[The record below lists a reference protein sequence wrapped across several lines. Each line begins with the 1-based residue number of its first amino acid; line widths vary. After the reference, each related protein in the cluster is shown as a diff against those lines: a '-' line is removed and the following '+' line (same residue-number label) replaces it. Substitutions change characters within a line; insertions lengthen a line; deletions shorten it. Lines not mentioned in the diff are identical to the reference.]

1 MSGNRYDRALKWML
15 WLTGI
20 FLLVLFMSLFG
31 RRRSGPLTSG
41 KGPRIGVIEVKGLL
55 LDSQKVVRQLE
66 RFNRRSDIDAILV
79 RVDSPGGTV
88 VASQE
93 IYEKV
98 RRIRDDGDKPIIA
111 SMGTVAASGGL
122 MVALGADTI
131 MANSGT
137 ATGSIGVIL
146 DYPVAA
152 DLLSKIGVT
161 VEVIKSGAL
170 KDAGS
175 PYRAS
180 TAEDRRS
187 FQGVIDDLHEQFTEL
202 VARERGLPLERV
214 RQLATGEVFTGRQA
228 LELGLIDLLG
238 GYEDALNLAG
248 VLTGNLER
256 PVAVKPV
263 ERERFSLR
271 KLLLGDYA
279 TWNEAMQVLP
289 QYRMR

>member
-1 MSGNRYDRALKWML
+1 MSGSRYDRSMRWML

-20 FLLVLFMSLFG
+20 FLLVLVISMFS
-31 RRRSGPLTSG
+31 RRRSGPLIIG
-41 KGPRIGVIEVKGLL
+41 KGPRIGIVEVKGLL
-55 LDSQKVVRQLE
+55 LDSEKVVRQLD
-66 RFNRRSDIDAILV
+66 RFNRRKDIDAILV

-88 VASQE
+88 AASQE
-93 IYEKV
+93 IYEKL
-98 RRIRDDGDKPIIA
+98 RRIRDDGHKPIIA

-137 ATGSIGVIL
+137 VTGSIGVIL
-146 DYPVAA
+146 DYPVAE

-180 TAEDRRS
+180 TAEDRHS
-187 FQGVIDDLHEQFTEL
+187 FQIVIDDLHEQFTEL
-202 VARERGLPLERV
+202 VARERGLPLEAV
-214 RQLATGEVFTGRQA
+214 RKMATGQVFTGRQA
-228 LELGLIDLLG
+228 LELELIDLLG
-238 GYEDALNLAG
+238 GYEDAINLAG

-256 PVAVKPV
+256 PVPVKAL

-279 TWNEAMQVLP
+279 TWNETMLVLP

>member
-1 MSGNRYDRALKWML
+1 MSGSRYDRSMRWML

-20 FLLVLFMSLFG
+20 FLLVLVISMFS
-31 RRRSGPLTSG
+31 RRRSGSLIIG
-41 KGPRIGVIEVKGLL
+41 KGPRIGIVEVKGLL
-55 LDSQKVVRQLE
+55 LDSEKVVRQLE
-66 RFNRRSDIDAILV
+66 RFNRRKDIDAILV

-88 VASQE
+88 AASQE
-93 IYEKV
+93 IYEKI
-98 RRIRDDGDKPIIA
+98 RRIRDDGQKPIIA

-137 ATGSIGVIL
+137 VTGSIGVIL
-146 DYPVAA
+146 DYPVAE

-187 FQGVIDDLHEQFTEL
+187 FQIVIDDLHEQFTEL
-202 VARERGLPLERV
+202 VARERGLSLEAV
-214 RQLATGEVFTGRQA
+214 RKMATGQVFTGRQA
-228 LELGLIDLLG
+228 LELELIDLLG

-256 PVAVKPV
+256 PVPVKAL

-279 TWNEAMQVLP
+279 TWNETMLVLP

>member
-1 MSGNRYDRALKWML
+1 MSGSRYDRSMRWML

-20 FLLVLFMSLFG
+20 FLLVLVISMFS
-31 RRRSGPLTSG
+31 RRRSGSLIIG
-41 KGPRIGVIEVKGLL
+41 KGPRIGIVEVKGLL
-55 LDSQKVVRQLE
+55 LDSEKVVRQLE
-66 RFNRRSDIDAILV
+66 RFNRRKDIDAILV

-88 VASQE
+88 AASQE
-93 IYEKV
+93 IYEKI
-98 RRIRDDGDKPIIA
+98 RRIRDDGHKPIIA

-137 ATGSIGVIL
+137 VTGSIGVIL
-146 DYPVAA
+146 DYPVAE

-187 FQGVIDDLHEQFTEL
+187 FQIVIDDLHEQFTEL
-202 VARERGLPLERV
+202 VARERGLPLETV
-214 RQLATGEVFTGRQA
+214 RKMATGQVFTGRQA
-228 LELGLIDLLG
+228 LELELIDLLG

-256 PVAVKPV
+256 PVPVKAV

-279 TWNEAMQVLP
+279 TWNETMLVLP

>member
-1 MSGNRYDRALKWML
+1 MSGSRYDRSMRWML

-20 FLLVLFMSLFG
+20 FLLVLVISMFS
-31 RRRSGPLTSG
+31 RRRSGPLIIG
-41 KGPRIGVIEVKGLL
+41 KGPRIGIVEVKGLL
-55 LDSQKVVRQLE
+55 LDSEKVVRQLD
-66 RFNRRSDIDAILV
+66 RFNRRKDIDAILV

-88 VASQE
+88 AASQE
-93 IYEKV
+93 IYEKL
-98 RRIRDDGDKPIIA
+98 RRIRDDGHKPIIA

-137 ATGSIGVIL
+137 VTGSIGVIL

-187 FQGVIDDLHEQFTEL
+187 FQIVIDDLHEQFTEL
-202 VARERGLPLERV
+202 VARERGLSLEAV
-214 RQLATGEVFTGRQA
+214 RKMATGQVFTGRQA
-228 LELGLIDLLG
+228 LELELIDLLG

-256 PVAVKPV
+256 PVPVKAL

-279 TWNEAMQVLP
+279 TWNETLLVLP

>member
-1 MSGNRYDRALKWML
+1 MSGSRYDRSLRWML

-20 FLLVLFMSLFG
+20 FLLVLVISMFS
-31 RRRSGPLTSG
+31 RRRSGSLIIG
-41 KGPRIGVIEVKGLL
+41 KGPRIGIVEVKGLL
-55 LDSQKVVRQLE
+55 LDSEKVVRQLE
-66 RFNRRSDIDAILV
+66 RFNRRKDIDAILV

-88 VASQE
+88 AASQE
-93 IYEKV
+93 IYEKI
-98 RRIRDDGDKPIIA
+98 RRIRDDGHKPIIA

-137 ATGSIGVIL
+137 VTGSIGVIL
-146 DYPVAA
+146 DYPVAE

-161 VEVIKSGAL
+161 MEVIKSGAL

-187 FQGVIDDLHEQFTEL
+187 FQIVIDDLHEQFTEL
-202 VARERGLPLERV
+202 VARERGLPLEAV
-214 RQLATGEVFTGRQA
+214 RKMATGQVFTGRQA
-228 LELGLIDLLG
+228 LELELIDLLG

-256 PVAVKPV
+256 PVPVKAL

-279 TWNEAMQVLP
+279 TWNETMLVLP

>member
-1 MSGNRYDRALKWML
+1 MSGNRYDRALRWML
-15 WLTGI
+15 GLTGI
-20 FLLVLFMSLFG
+20 FVLVLVMSLFS
-31 RRRSGPLTSG
+31 RRRSEPLILG
-41 KGPRIGVIEVKGLL
+41 KGPRIGIVEVKGLL
-55 LDSQKVVRQLE
+55 LDSEKVVRQLE

-93 IYEKV
+93 IYEKI
-98 RRIRDDGDKPIIA
+98 RRVRDDGDKPIIA

-146 DYPVAA
+146 DYPVAE

-256 PVAVKPV
+256 PVPVKPV

-271 KLLLGDYA
+271 KLILGDYA

>member
-1 MSGNRYDRALKWML
+1 MSGSRYDRSMRWML

-20 FLLVLFMSLFG
+20 FLLVLVISMFS
-31 RRRSGPLTSG
+31 RRRSGPLIIG
-41 KGPRIGVIEVKGLL
+41 KGPRIGIVEVKGLL
-55 LDSQKVVRQLE
+55 LDSEKVVRQLE
-66 RFNRRSDIDAILV
+66 RFNRRKDIDAILV

-88 VASQE
+88 AASQE
-93 IYEKV
+93 IYEKL
-98 RRIRDDGDKPIIA
+98 RRIRDDGHKPIIA

-137 ATGSIGVIL
+137 VTGSIGVIL
-146 DYPVAA
+146 DYPVAE

-187 FQGVIDDLHEQFTEL
+187 FQIVIDDLHEQFTEL
-202 VARERGLPLERV
+202 VARERGLPLEAV
-214 RQLATGEVFTGRQA
+214 RKMATGQVFTGRQA
-228 LELGLIDLLG
+228 LELELIDLLG

-256 PVAVKPV
+256 PVPVKAL

-271 KLLLGDYA
+271 KLLLGDYT
-279 TWNEAMQVLP
+279 TWNETMLVLP

>member
-1 MSGNRYDRALKWML
+1 MSGSRYDRSMRWML

-20 FLLVLFMSLFG
+20 FLLVLVISMFS
-31 RRRSGPLTSG
+31 RRRSGPLIIG
-41 KGPRIGVIEVKGLL
+41 KGPRIGIVEVKGLL
-55 LDSQKVVRQLE
+55 LDSEKVVRQLE
-66 RFNRRSDIDAILV
+66 RFNRRKDIDAILV

-88 VASQE
+88 AASQE
-93 IYEKV
+93 IYEKL
-98 RRIRDDGDKPIIA
+98 RRIRDDGHKPIIA

-137 ATGSIGVIL
+137 VTGSIGVIL
-146 DYPVAA
+146 DYPVAE

-187 FQGVIDDLHEQFTEL
+187 FQIVIDDLHEQFTEL
-202 VARERGLPLERV
+202 VARERGLPLEAV
-214 RQLATGEVFTGRQA
+214 RKMATGQVFTGRQA
-228 LELGLIDLLG
+228 LELELIDLLG

-256 PVAVKPV
+256 PVPVKAL

-279 TWNEAMQVLP
+279 TWNETMLVLP

>member
-1 MSGNRYDRALKWML
+1 MSGSRYDRSMRWML

-20 FLLVLFMSLFG
+20 FLLVLVISMFS
-31 RRRSGPLTSG
+31 RRRSGPLIIG
-41 KGPRIGVIEVKGLL
+41 KGPRIGIVEVKGLL
-55 LDSQKVVRQLE
+55 LDSEKVVRQLE
-66 RFNRRSDIDAILV
+66 RFNRRKDIDAILV

-88 VASQE
+88 AASQE
-93 IYEKV
+93 IYEKI
-98 RRIRDDGDKPIIA
+98 RRIRDDGHKPIIA

-137 ATGSIGVIL
+137 VTGSIGVIL
-146 DYPVAA
+146 DYPVVE

-187 FQGVIDDLHEQFTEL
+187 FQIVIDDLHEQFTEL
-202 VARERGLPLERV
+202 VARERGLSLEAV
-214 RQLATGEVFTGRQA
+214 RKMATGQVFTGRQA
-228 LELGLIDLLG
+228 LELELIDLLG

-256 PVAVKPV
+256 PVPVKAV

-279 TWNEAMQVLP
+279 TWNETMLVLP

>member
-1 MSGNRYDRALKWML
+1 MSGSRYDRSMRWML

-20 FLLVLFMSLFG
+20 FLLVLVISMFS
-31 RRRSGPLTSG
+31 RRRSGPLIIG
-41 KGPRIGVIEVKGLL
+41 KGPRIGIVEVKGLL
-55 LDSQKVVRQLE
+55 LDSEKVVRQLE
-66 RFNRRSDIDAILV
+66 RFNRRKDIDAILV

-88 VASQE
+88 AASQE
-93 IYEKV
+93 IYEKI
-98 RRIRDDGDKPIIA
+98 RRIRDDGHKPIIA

-137 ATGSIGVIL
+137 VTGSIGVIL
-146 DYPVAA
+146 DYPVAE

-187 FQGVIDDLHEQFTEL
+187 FQIVIDDLHEQFTEL
-202 VARERGLPLERV
+202 VARERGLPLEAV
-214 RQLATGEVFTGRQA
+214 RKMATGQVFTGRQA
-228 LELGLIDLLG
+228 LELELIDLLG

-256 PVAVKPV
+256 PVPVKAV

-279 TWNEAMQVLP
+279 TWNETMLVLP

>member
-1 MSGNRYDRALKWML
+1 MSGSRYDRSMRWML

-20 FLLVLFMSLFG
+20 FLLVLVISMFS
-31 RRRSGPLTSG
+31 RRRSGPLIIG
-41 KGPRIGVIEVKGLL
+41 KGPRIGIVEVKGLL
-55 LDSQKVVRQLE
+55 LDSEKVVRQLE
-66 RFNRRSDIDAILV
+66 RFHRRKDIDAILV

-88 VASQE
+88 AASQE
-93 IYEKV
+93 IYEKI
-98 RRIRDDGDKPIIA
+98 RRIRDDGHKPIIA

-137 ATGSIGVIL
+137 VTGSIGVIL
-146 DYPVAA
+146 DYPVVE

-187 FQGVIDDLHEQFTEL
+187 FQIVIDDLHEQFTEL
-202 VARERGLPLERV
+202 VARERGLPLEAV
-214 RQLATGEVFTGRQA
+214 RKMATGQVFTGRQA
-228 LELGLIDLLG
+228 LELELIDLLG

-256 PVAVKPV
+256 PVPVKAL

-279 TWNEAMQVLP
+279 TWNETMLVLP

>member
-1 MSGNRYDRALKWML
+1 MSGSRYDRSMRWML

-20 FLLVLFMSLFG
+20 FLLVLVISMFS
-31 RRRSGPLTSG
+31 RRRSGPLIIG
-41 KGPRIGVIEVKGLL
+41 KGPRIGIVEVKGLL
-55 LDSQKVVRQLE
+55 LDSEKVVRQLD
-66 RFNRRSDIDAILV
+66 RFNRRKDIDAILV

-88 VASQE
+88 AASQE
-93 IYEKV
+93 IYEKL
-98 RRIRDDGDKPIIA
+98 RRIRDDGHKPIIA

-137 ATGSIGVIL
+137 VTGSIGVIL
-146 DYPVAA
+146 DYPVAE

-187 FQGVIDDLHEQFTEL
+187 FQIVIDDLHEQFTEL
-202 VARERGLPLERV
+202 VARERGLPLEAV
-214 RQLATGEVFTGRQA
+214 RKMATGQVFTGRQA
-228 LELGLIDLLG
+228 LELELIDLLG
-238 GYEDALNLAG
+238 GYEDAINLAG

-256 PVAVKPV
+256 PVPVKAV

-279 TWNEAMQVLP
+279 TWNETMLVLP

>member
-1 MSGNRYDRALKWML
+1 MSGSRYDRSMRWML

-20 FLLVLFMSLFG
+20 FLLVLVISMFS
-31 RRRSGPLTSG
+31 RRRSGPLIIG
-41 KGPRIGVIEVKGLL
+41 KGPRIGIAEVKGLL
-55 LDSQKVVRQLE
+55 LDSEKVVRQLE
-66 RFNRRSDIDAILV
+66 RFHRRKDIDAILV

-88 VASQE
+88 AASQE
-93 IYEKV
+93 IYEKI
-98 RRIRDDGDKPIIA
+98 RRIRDDGHKPIIA

-137 ATGSIGVIL
+137 VTGSIGVIL
-146 DYPVAA
+146 DYPVVE

-187 FQGVIDDLHEQFTEL
+187 FQIVIDDLHEQFTEL
-202 VARERGLPLERV
+202 VARERGLPLEAV
-214 RQLATGEVFTGRQA
+214 RKMATGQVFTGRQA
-228 LELGLIDLLG
+228 LELELIDLLG

-256 PVAVKPV
+256 PVPVKAL

-271 KLLLGDYA
+271 RLLLGDYA
-279 TWNEAMQVLP
+279 TWNETMQVLP

>member
-1 MSGNRYDRALKWML
+1 MSGSRYDRSMRWML

-20 FLLVLFMSLFG
+20 FLLVLVISMFS
-31 RRRSGPLTSG
+31 RRRSGPLIIG
-41 KGPRIGVIEVKGLL
+41 KGPRIGIVEVKGLL
-55 LDSQKVVRQLE
+55 LDSEKVVRQLE
-66 RFNRRSDIDAILV
+66 RFNRRKDIDAILV

-88 VASQE
+88 AASQE
-93 IYEKV
+93 IYEKI
-98 RRIRDDGDKPIIA
+98 RRIRDDGHKPIIA

-137 ATGSIGVIL
+137 VTGSIGVIL
-146 DYPVAA
+146 DYPVVE

-187 FQGVIDDLHEQFTEL
+187 FQIVIDDLHEQFTEL
-202 VARERGLPLERV
+202 VARERGLPLEAV
-214 RQLATGEVFTGRQA
+214 RKMATGQVFTGRQA
-228 LELGLIDLLG
+228 LELELIDLLG

-256 PVAVKPV
+256 PVPVKAV

-279 TWNEAMQVLP
+279 TWNETMLVLP

>member
-1 MSGNRYDRALKWML
+1 MSGSRYDRSMRWML

-20 FLLVLFMSLFG
+20 FLLVLVISMFS
-31 RRRSGPLTSG
+31 RRRSGPLIIG
-41 KGPRIGVIEVKGLL
+41 KGPRIGIVEVKGLL
-55 LDSQKVVRQLE
+55 LDSEKVVRQLE
-66 RFNRRSDIDAILV
+66 RFNRRKDIDAILV

-88 VASQE
+88 AASQE
-93 IYEKV
+93 IYEKL
-98 RRIRDDGDKPIIA
+98 RRIRDDGQKPIIA

-137 ATGSIGVIL
+137 VTGSIGVIL
-146 DYPVAA
+146 DYPVAE

-187 FQGVIDDLHEQFTEL
+187 FQIVIDDLHEQFTEL
-202 VARERGLPLERV
+202 VARERGLPLEAV
-214 RQLATGEVFTGRQA
+214 RKMATGQVFTGRQA
-228 LELGLIDLLG
+228 LELELIDLLG

-256 PVAVKPV
+256 PVPVKAL
-263 ERERFSLR
+263 ERKRLSLR
-271 KLLLGDYA
+271 KLLLGDYT
-279 TWNEAMQVLP
+279 TWNETMLVLP

>member
-1 MSGNRYDRALKWML
+1 MSGSRYDRSMRWML

-20 FLLVLFMSLFG
+20 FLLVLVISMFS
-31 RRRSGPLTSG
+31 RRRSGPLIIG
-41 KGPRIGVIEVKGLL
+41 KGPRIGIVEVKGLL
-55 LDSQKVVRQLE
+55 LDSEKVVRQLE
-66 RFNRRSDIDAILV
+66 RFNRRKDIDAILV

-88 VASQE
+88 AASQE

-98 RRIRDDGDKPIIA
+98 RRIRDDGHKPIIA

-137 ATGSIGVIL
+137 VTGSIGVIL
-146 DYPVAA
+146 DYPVAE

-187 FQGVIDDLHEQFTEL
+187 FQIVIDDLHEQFTEL
-202 VARERGLPLERV
+202 VARERGLPLEVV
-214 RQLATGEVFTGRQA
+214 RKMATGQVFTGRQA
-228 LELGLIDLLG
+228 LELELIDLLG

-256 PVAVKPV
+256 PVPVKAL

-279 TWNEAMQVLP
+279 TWNETMLVLP

>member
-1 MSGNRYDRALKWML
+1 MSGSRYDRSMRWML

-20 FLLVLFMSLFG
+20 FLLVLVISMFS
-31 RRRSGPLTSG
+31 RRRSGPLIIG
-41 KGPRIGVIEVKGLL
+41 KGPRIGIVEVKGLL
-55 LDSQKVVRQLE
+55 LDSEKVVRQLD
-66 RFNRRSDIDAILV
+66 RFNRRKDIDAILV

-88 VASQE
+88 AASQE
-93 IYEKV
+93 IYEKL
-98 RRIRDDGDKPIIA
+98 RRIRDDGHKPIIA

-137 ATGSIGVIL
+137 VTGSIGVIL
-146 DYPVAA
+146 DYPVAE

-180 TAEDRRS
+180 TAEDRHS
-187 FQGVIDDLHEQFTEL
+187 FQIVIDDLHEQFTEL
-202 VARERGLPLERV
+202 VARERGLPLEAV
-214 RQLATGEVFTGRQA
+214 RKMATGQVFTGRQA
-228 LELGLIDLLG
+228 LELELIDLLG
-238 GYEDALNLAG
+238 GYEDAINLAG

-256 PVAVKPV
+256 PVPVKAV
-263 ERERFSLR
+263 ERERLSLR

-279 TWNEAMQVLP
+279 TWNETMLVLP

>member
-1 MSGNRYDRALKWML
+1 MSGNRYDRALRWML

-20 FLLVLFMSLFG
+20 FLLVLFLSLLS
-31 RRRSGPLTSG
+31 RRRSQPLIIG
-41 KGPRIGVIEVKGLL
+41 KGPRIGVVEVKGLR
-55 LDSQKVVRQLE
+55 LDSGKVVRQLDN
-66 RFNRRSDIDAILV
+66 FNRRSDIDAILV

-88 VASQE
+88 AASQE
-93 IYEKV
+93 IYEKI
-98 RRIRDDGDKPIIA
+98 RRVRDDGDKPIVA

-137 ATGSIGVIL
+137 VTGSIGVIL
-146 DYPVAA
+146 DYPVAE

-187 FQGVIDDLHEQFTEL
+187 FQRVIDDLHEQFTEV
-202 VARERGLPLERV
+202 VARERGLPIERV
-214 RQLATGEVFTGRQA
+214 RLLATGEVFTGRQA
-228 LELGLIDLLG
+228 LELDLIDLLG
-238 GYEDALNLAG
+238 SYEDALNLAG

-256 PVAVKPV
+256 PVPVKPV

>member
-1 MSGNRYDRALKWML
+1 MSGSRYDRSLRWML

-20 FLLVLFMSLFG
+20 FLLVLVISMFS
-31 RRRSGPLTSG
+31 RRRSGSLIIG
-41 KGPRIGVIEVKGLL
+41 KGPRIGIVEVKGLL
-55 LDSQKVVRQLE
+55 LDSEKVVRQLE
-66 RFNRRSDIDAILV
+66 RFNRRKDIDAILV

-88 VASQE
+88 AASQE
-93 IYEKV
+93 IYEKI
-98 RRIRDDGDKPIIA
+98 RRIRDDGHKPIIA

-137 ATGSIGVIL
+137 VTGSIGVIL
-146 DYPVAA
+146 DYPVAE

-187 FQGVIDDLHEQFTEL
+187 FQIVIDDLHEQFTEL
-202 VARERGLPLERV
+202 VARERGLPLEAV
-214 RQLATGEVFTGRQA
+214 RKMATGQVFTGRQA
-228 LELGLIDLLG
+228 LELELIDLLG

-256 PVAVKPV
+256 PVPVKAV

-279 TWNEAMQVLP
+279 TWNETMLVLP

>member
-1 MSGNRYDRALKWML
+1 MSGSRYDRSMRWML

-20 FLLVLFMSLFG
+20 FLLVLVISMFS
-31 RRRSGPLTSG
+31 RRRSGPLIIG
-41 KGPRIGVIEVKGLL
+41 KGPRIGIVEVKGLL
-55 LDSQKVVRQLE
+55 LDSEKVVRQLE
-66 RFNRRSDIDAILV
+66 RFNRRKDIDAILV

-88 VASQE
+88 AASQE
-93 IYEKV
+93 IYEKL
-98 RRIRDDGDKPIIA
+98 RRIRDDGHKPIIA

-137 ATGSIGVIL
+137 VTGSIGVIL
-146 DYPVAA
+146 DYPVAE

-187 FQGVIDDLHEQFTEL
+187 FQIVIDDLHEQFTEL
-202 VARERGLPLERV
+202 VARERGLPLEVV
-214 RQLATGEVFTGRQA
+214 RKMATGQVFTGRQA
-228 LELGLIDLLG
+228 LELELIDLLG

-256 PVAVKPV
+256 PVPVKAL

-279 TWNEAMQVLP
+279 TWNETMLVLP